1 MAFERIGIRPAEIL
15 LPAPSVNP
23 ETWACIAC
31 DQYTSEPEYWQKAY
45 ETAGDAPSA
54 LRLILPEYDLKHG
67 EERIP
72 AIHAAMADYLAK
84 GLLVPAVENGF
95 VLCERSV
102 PGGSRLGLVCTVDL
116 EQYSF
121 EKGSLPLI
129 RPTEQTIA
137 SRLPPRL
144 VIRRGAPVELTHIMI
159 LIDDP
164 DRTVLEPLRAQEDSL
179 RKLYDF
185 DLMMNGGHLRGW
197 AVEGEAGLGH
207 VDSSLNALLDTLGEN
222 PLLLAVGD
230 GNHSLATAKAYW
242 NEIRETLPE
251 ADRENH
257 PARYALCEIV
267 NIHDTALLF
276 EPIHRVLTGVKPVEV
291 LAAWRDYAAARG
303 MTLTSGGEGHTFT
316 VVSAGGEAQV
326 DNAMNRLLD
335 ALGADPLL
343 LAVGDG
349 NHSLA
354 TAKAYWNELRE
365 GLSEAERENH
375 PARFALCEIVNIHDE
390 ALLFEPI
397 HRVVTGTGAESLLA
411 DWQAYAAAR
420 GMTLDAAEGHAF
432 TVVSADGDTAVTVG
446 NPEGAIPCETVQKFL
461 DDFLARH
468 PGAEIDYIHG
478 EQSLRTLA
486 SAPGAVGFL
495 LPEIDKKSFFS
506 DVKKLGVLPR
516 KTFSMGE
523 ADEKRFYMEAKEI

>member
-1 MAFERIGIRPAEIL
+1 MSFDRVGIRPARIL
-15 LPAPSVNP
+15 LPAPSVP
-23 ETWACIAC
+23 RETWACIAC
-31 DQYTSEPEYWQKAY
+31 DQYTSEPDYWQKAFAA
-45 ETAGDAPSA
+45 AGSAPSA
-54 LRLILPEYDLKHG
+54 LRLILPEVYLK
-67 EERIP
+67 ESADRIP
-72 AIHAAMADYLAK
+72 VIHAAMAQYLQE
-84 GLLVPAVENGF
+84 GLLAPAVDPGF
-95 VLCERSV
+95 ILCERTV
-102 PGGSRLGLVCTVDL
+102 PSGTRLGLICTVDL

-121 EKGSLPLI
+121 EKGSLPLV

-164 DRTVLEPLRAQEDSL
+164 DRTVLEPLQAKKDDL

-185 DLMMNGGHLRGW
+185 DLMMNGGHLKGW
-197 AVEGEAGLGH
+197 AVDRAEDLEA
-207 VDSSLNALLDTLGEN
+207 VDSAMSSLLD
-222 PLLLAVGD
+222 
-230 GNHSLATAKAYW
+230 S
-242 NEIRETLPE
+242 
-251 ADRENH
+251 
-257 PARYALCEIV
+257 
-267 NIHDTALLF
+267 
-276 EPIHRVLTGVKPVEV
+276 
-291 LAAWRDYAAARG
+291 
-303 MTLTSGGEGHTFT
+303 
-316 VVSAGGEAQV
+316 
-326 DNAMNRLLD
+326 
-335 ALGADPLL
+335 LGADPLL

-354 TAKAYWNELRE
+354 TAKAYWNELKQN
-365 GLSEAERENH
+365 LSEEEQQNH

-397 HRVVTGTGAESLLA
+397 HRVVTGTDAAALLA
-411 DWQAYAAAR
+411 DWQAYAANR
-420 GMTLDAAEGHAF
+420 GMTLDAAEGHRF
-432 TVVSADGDTAVTVG
+432 TVVSAKGDTAVTVG
-446 NPEGAIPCETVQKFL
+446 NPEGAIPCETIQKFL

-468 PGAEIDYIHG
+468 PEAEIDYIHG

>member
-1 MAFERIGIRPAEIL
+1 MSFARVGIRPARIL
-15 LPAPSVNP
+15 LPAPGVSP

-31 DQYTSEPEYWQKAY
+31 DQYTSEPEYWQKAFAA
-45 ETAGDAPSA
+45 AGDAPSA
-54 LRLILPEYDLKHG
+54 LRLILPEVYLK
-67 EERIP
+67 ESADRIP
-72 AIHAAMADYLAK
+72 VIHAAMAEYLQN
-84 GLLVPAVENGF
+84 GLLAPAVDPGF
-95 VLCERSV
+95 VLCERTV
-102 PGGSRLGLVCTVDL
+102 PSGTRLGLVCAVDL

-121 EKGSLPLI
+121 EKGSLPLV

-164 DRTVLEPLRAQEDSL
+164 ERTVLEPLQAKKDSL
-179 RKLYDF
+179 RCLYDF
-185 DLMMNGGHLRGW
+185 DLMMNGGHLKGW
-197 AVEGEAGLGH
+197 AVDRAE
-207 VDSSLNALLDTLGEN
+207 DLD
-222 PLLLAVGD
+222 
-230 GNHSLATAKAYW
+230 
-242 NEIRETLPE
+242 
-251 ADRENH
+251 
-257 PARYALCEIV
+257 
-267 NIHDTALLF
+267 
-276 EPIHRVLTGVKPVEV
+276 
-291 LAAWRDYAAARG
+291 
-303 MTLTSGGEGHTFT
+303 
-316 VVSAGGEAQV
+316 QV
-326 DNAMNRLLD
+326 DAAMNRLLD
-335 ALGADPLL
+335 SLGDDPLL

-354 TAKAYWNELRE
+354 TAKAYWNELKE
-365 GLSEAERENH
+365 GLSEAERESH

-397 HRVVTGTGAESLLA
+397 HRVVTGTDPEALLA

-420 GMTLDAAEGHAF
+420 GMSLDAAEGHAF
-432 TVVSADGDTAVTVG
+432 TVVSAQGDRAVTVG

-478 EQSLRTLA
+478 EQSLRSLA
-486 SAPGAVGFL
+486 KAPGAVGFL

>member
-1 MAFERIGIRPAEIL
+1 MSFDRVALRPARIL
-15 LPAPSVNP
+15 LPAPSVP
-23 ETWACIAC
+23 RETWACIAC
-31 DQYTSEPEYWQKAY
+31 DQYTSEPEYWRKAF

-54 LRLILPEYDLKHG
+54 LRLILPEVYLK
-67 EERIP
+67 ESAARIP
-72 AIHAAMADYLAK
+72 VIHETMAQYLK
-84 GLLVPAVENGF
+84 DGLLAPAVDPGF
-95 VLCERSV
+95 ILCERTV
-102 PGGSRLGLVCTVDL
+102 PSGTRLGLVCAVDL

-121 EKGSLPLI
+121 ERGSLPLV

-164 DRTVLEPLRAQEDSL
+164 DRTVLEPLQARKDSL

-185 DLMMNGGHLRGW
+185 DLMMNGGHLKGW
-197 AVEGEAGLGH
+197 AVDSAEDLAR
-207 VDSSLNALLDTLGEN
+207 VDS
-222 PLLLAVGD
+222 
-230 GNHSLATAKAYW
+230 
-242 NEIRETLPE
+242 
-251 ADRENH
+251 
-257 PARYALCEIV
+257 
-267 NIHDTALLF
+267 
-276 EPIHRVLTGVKPVEV
+276 
-291 LAAWRDYAAARG
+291 
-303 MTLTSGGEGHTFT
+303 
-316 VVSAGGEAQV
+316 
-326 DNAMNRLLD
+326 AMNRLLD

-375 PARFALCEIVNIHDE
+375 PARYALCEIVNIHDE

-432 TVVSADGDTAVTVG
+432 TVVSADGDTSVTVG

-468 PGAEIDYIHG
+468 PEAEIDYIHG

-486 SAPGAVGFL
+486 AAPGAVGFL

>member
-45 ETAGDAPSA
+45 KTAGDAPSA

-164 DRTVLEPLRAQEDSL
+164 DRTVLEPLRAQEGSL

-185 DLMMNGGHLRGW
+185 DLMMHVGHLRGW
-197 AVEGEAGLGH
+197 AVVGESGLGH
-207 VDSSLNALLDTLGEN
+207 VDSSLNALLDSLGEN

-242 NEIRETLPE
+242 NEIRETLSE
-251 ADRENH
+251 AERENH

-267 NIHDTALLF
+267 NIHD
-276 EPIHRVLTGVKPVEV
+276 
-291 LAAWRDYAAARG
+291 
-303 MTLTSGGEGHTFT
+303 
-316 VVSAGGEAQV
+316 
-326 DNAMNRLLD
+326 
-335 ALGADPLL
+335 
-343 LAVGDG
+343 
-349 NHSLA
+349 
-354 TAKAYWNELRE
+354 
-365 GLSEAERENH
+365 
-375 PARFALCEIVNIHDE
+375 E

-397 HRVVTGTGAESLLA
+397 YRILTGTTRAAVMA
-411 DWQAYAAAR
+411 DWKAYAEAKGMSLAADGSDHR
-420 GMTLDAAEGHAF
+420 F
-432 TVVSADGDTAVTVG
+432 TVVSADGEETVAVL
-446 NPEGAIPCETVQKFL
+446 NPEGAIPCETIQKFL
-461 DDFLARH
+461 DAFLTKHPEAGIDF
-468 PGAEIDYIHG
+468 IHG
-478 EQSLRTLA
+478 EGSLRALA
-486 SAPGAVGFL
+486 AKPETVGFL
-495 LPEIDKKSFFS
+495 LPDIDKHSFFK
-506 DVKKLGVLPR
+506 DVEKLGVLPR

-523 ADEKRFYMEAKEI
+523 ADEKRFYMEAKKI